1 MMKMK
6 YLVTGGAGFIGSN
19 FIQYMMDKYPEDE
32 FINLDA
38 LTYAGHTNTIERFN
52 EYCNYRFVKGD
63 ITNRQFVMELFSK
76 EKFDVVVNFAA
87 ESHVDRSINDTS
99 AFVLTNVLGTTNLL
113 DASKKYE
120 VERYH
125 QVGTDEVYGELP
137 LDRPDLLFSEKTPIH
152 TSSSYSSS
160 KASAD
165 LFVLSYY
172 RTHGL
177 PVTISRCSNNYG
189 PYQYPEKL
197 IPLMICRAI
206 KDIKL
211 PVYGNGLNVRD
222 WIFVEDHCSAI
233 DTIIHKGKVGE
244 VYNVGGQSER
254 TNLQVVNTILEKLH
268 KSEELISFVADRPG
282 HDKRYAIDFSKIKS
296 ELGWAPSMSFEDGIA
311 KTVGWY
317 IDNELWLNEVT
328 AGGYQ
333 EYISKMYG
341 I

>member
-1 MMKMK
+1 MK
-6 YLVTGGAGFIGSN
+6 YLVTGGAGFIASN
-19 FIQYMMDKYPEDE
+19 FIQYMLDKYPEDE

-38 LTYAGHTNTIERFN
+38 LTYAGHLCTVERFQK
-52 EYCNYRFVKGD
+52 YLNYRFVKGD
-63 ITNRQFVMELFSK
+63 ITDRQFIMDLFSK
-76 EKFDVVVNFAA
+76 ERFNVVVNFAA

-99 AFVLTNVLGTTNLL
+99 AFVLTNILGTTNLL
-113 DASKKYE
+113 DASKQYG

-137 LDRPDLLFSEKTPIH
+137 LDRPDLLFSEETPIH

-172 RTHGL
+172 RTHGI

-206 KDIKL
+206 KGAKL
-211 PVYGNGLNVRD
+211 PVYGNGLNIRD
-222 WIFVEDHCSAI
+222 WIYVDDHCSAI
-233 DTIIHKGKVGE
+233 DVIIHKGKEGE

-254 TNLQVVNTILEKLH
+254 TNVQVVNTILEKLN
-268 KSEELISFVADRPG
+268 KSKELISFVADRPG

-296 ELGWAPSMSFEDGIA
+296 ELGWTPRICFEEGIA
-311 KTVGWY
+311 KTIEWY
-317 IDNELWLNEVT
+317 MNNEAWLREVT
-328 AGGYQ
+328 AGEYQ
-333 EYISKMYG
+333 EYICKAYG